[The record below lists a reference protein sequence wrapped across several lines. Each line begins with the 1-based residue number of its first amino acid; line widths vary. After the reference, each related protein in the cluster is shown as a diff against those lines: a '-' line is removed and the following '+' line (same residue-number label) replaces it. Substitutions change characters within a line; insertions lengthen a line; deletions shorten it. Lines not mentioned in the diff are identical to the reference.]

1 MPTVYMTTVY
11 LCPTF
16 GCGFQAFTQ
25 GGVPLTGGLIYTYA
39 AGTTTPLETYT
50 TSAGTVQND
59 NPVVLD
65 AGGRPPSEI
74 WLTGVAYA
82 LTVTDSLGNVIRTFD
97 NISGIMD
104 DISATT
110 LISTLIGNA
119 INTAEQNQTYTNVTT
134 SGTPPNYILTPPVW
148 TSYAAYK
155 RMNVVFHASG
165 AGADQGNVSGL
176 GNKAFK
182 QYDAS
187 GAKIAA
193 TIVARMVADV
203 VYDGTDLVILDSIPS
218 ANSGPVQIFT
228 IGASVASSALTIT
241 APTTS
246 LDFRSGTLGTG
257 TVTPVSGD
265 PADLVIPST
274 ATLGTTNAV
283 LSRLMVLAINNAGT
297 IELAVVNNAGGIDL
311 TETGLISTTAISAA
325 ATADNIVY
333 STTARTG
340 VVYRVIG
347 WVESTQ
353 ATAGTWATAP
363 STIQGAGGQALTG
376 GNSGSGSGLTSG
388 DVISALGYT
397 PLSTDFGSGAVGS
410 VAFLFI
416 TAILTTVANNATIAG
431 SSLSVVVV
439 SNPTAGVLVYAQGGV
454 YVASPQTG
462 TWRNISGVPLTTLAL
477 TYPGT
482 GGLFQRIA

>member
-110 LISTLIGNA
+110 LISTLIGSA

-376 GNSGSGSGLTSG
+376 GAI
-388 DVISALGYT
+388 ISALGYT

-410 VAFLFI
+410 VALLYI
-416 TAILTTVANNATIAG
+416 TAYMTTVANNATIAG
-431 SSLSVVVV
+431 SGLSVVVFNYI
-439 SNPTAGVLVYAQGGV
+439 NPILNDGSSGPI
-454 YVASPQTG
+454 YVNSPQTG
-462 TWRNISGVPLTTLAL
+462 TWRNVSGVSLTTTGSL
-477 TYPGT
+477 PNI

>member
-1 MPTVYMTTVY
+1 MPTVYLGTTVY

-50 TSAGTVQND
+50 TSAGTVQNA

-110 LISTLIGNA
+110 LISTLIGTA
-119 INTAEQNQTYTNVTT
+119 ISTVVQNQTYTAVTT
-134 SGTPPNYILTPPVW
+134 TGTPPNYILTPTPAW
-148 TSYAAYK
+148 TSYAAPK
-155 RMNVVFHASG
+155 RLNVTFNATG
-165 AGADQGNVSGL
+165 AGTDQGNVSGL

-193 TIVARMVADV
+193 TIVSGMVADV

-376 GNSGSGSGLTSG
+376 GNSGSGSALTSG

-397 PLSTDFGSGAVGS
+397 TLSTDFGSGAVGS
-410 VAFLFI
+410 VALLYM

-439 SNPTAGVLVYAQGGV
+439 SNPNTTAGVLVY
-454 YVASPQTG
+454 VASPKTG
-462 TWRNISGVPLTTLAL
+462 TWRNISGVPLTTSAL